1 LAACGTG
8 TPAASGT
15 AVPVGAQPVRN
26 GGLVP
31 GSFVDLPKPAGAR
44 SYGAPTLSHGA
55 WTQSFEVDG
64 LSPAQTM
71 QFYVTAL
78 QGSWGESPP
87 SAPLG
92 RCDPSGGATGSGCT
106 DRAVWIQGSEQLTII
121 AGPAGVDVGNGTQ
134 LSLELTGAQ

>member
-1 LAACGTG
+1 MTPVQRVARRRNAGFAAGLALVAALTLAACGTG

-78 QGSWGESPP
+78 QGSWG
-87 SAPLG
+87 
-92 RCDPSGGATGSGCT
+92 
-106 DRAVWIQGSEQLTII
+106 
-121 AGPAGVDVGNGTQ
+121 
-134 LSLELTGAQ
+134 